1 MKEKIIYEPEG
12 FVVLNGIE
20 WTWEHLKQTCY
31 CDFVYEARPRGTICH
46 KFKVPRHILNEWIE
60 TEDWEI
66 ANKSH
71 WQRPI
76 SYRIDSHLA
85 GLLQNVYQLK
95 EIQKEVN
102 DIPFEDNE
110 IENRITITIDLK
122 HKDDGFVQHRKIILE
137 KYNILIVDEPDEFGQ
152 KYFDDHKEIRYKTV
166 DYDENLTLK
175 YKPVVKTKK

>member
-1 MKEKIIYEPEG
+1 MKEKITYDPDG
-12 FVVLNGIE
+12 FIALNGVE
-20 WTWEHLKQTCY
+20 WSWEHLKQTCY
-31 CDFVYEARPRGTICH
+31 SDFVYEARPRGTICH
-46 KFKVPRHILNEWIE
+46 KFKVPKDILNEWIE

-66 ANKSH
+66 AKKSH

-85 GLLQNVYQLK
+85 GLLQNIYQLK

-110 IENRITITIDLK
+110 IENRVTITVELK
-122 HKDDGFVQHRKIILE
+122 SKDGFVQHRKIVLE

-152 KYFDDHKEIRYKTV
+152 KYFDDHKELRYKTV
-166 DYDENLTLK
+166 DYGESQTVK
-175 YKPVVKTKK
+175 YKPVIKKK